1 MKLTTYVM
9 VICAF
14 IAFING
20 AAYGENSQ
28 IKSTTKSFSVKLG
41 ATRVIYQP
49 GSSGSTL
56 TVINPQDYPIL
67 VQSKVYGE
75 DKISDAPFIVTP
87 PVFRL
92 DGEQQS
98 RIRIVQ
104 IGGDFPTDRESLN
117 WLCVTGIPPKP
128 EDTWSE
134 GKASIPTEAT
144 LEVQLRI
151 NSCVK
156 LFIRPTALKGDPTDV
171 ATSVSWV
178 RDGNSLV
185 ATNPTPFFMNLKSL
199 SVGGKL
205 VNELNYIPP
214 NGNRRFT
221 LPPGATGAVEWVLV
235 TDYGG
240 DSRSYQAVMK

>member
-1 MKLTTYVM
+1 M
-9 VICAF
+9 VLCASMAL
-14 IAFING
+14 ISG
-20 AAYGENSQ
+20 GAYGEKPQ
-28 IKSTTKSFSVKLG
+28 IKSNTKSFSVKLG

-67 VQSKVYGE
+67 VQSKVHGE

-104 IGGDFPTDRESLN
+104 TGGDFPTDRESLN
-117 WLCVTGIPPKP
+117 WLCVTGVPPKP
-128 EDTWSE
+128 DDTWNE
-134 GKASIPTEAT
+134 GKVPAPTEAT

-156 LFIRPTALKGDPTDV
+156 LLIRPTAVKGEPTDV
-171 ATSVSWV
+171 ATSVVWS
-178 RDGNSLV
+178 REGNSLV

-205 VNELNYIPP
+205 VNELDYIPP
-214 NGNRRFT
+214 KDSRHFT
-221 LPPGATGAVEWVLV
+221 LPTGASGSVAWTLV

-240 DSRSYQAVMK
+240 DSRSYQATIK